1 MAQDHVL
8 VARACGWSGRGDRAA
23 HLVAGGRH
31 RGLRAARSVSRRR
44 AAGRTARGRRAGV
57 ELVRARAWIARSA
70 APHGLA
76 GSHPARRRH
85 DARRAAESGT
95 ALAPRSRSACAVG
108 ALDRLSHSP
117 RRRRHRMGRYGQ
129 PRWALATPHGVR
141 VPGAR
146 GWSPGEAL
154 SSLPASVR
162 LALRQ
167 VPVPLWPLLP
177 IGALVSW
184 RTRPALTAAL
194 LASAAALVL
203 LVTVYRAQ
211 GREVY
216 LIPAAFIGAV
226 FVACGLVDLSSR
238 VSSRE
243 RTRGV
248 GARAGR
254 RRSPGGDAHRLDAG

>member
-1 MAQDHVL
+1 M
-8 VARACGWSGRGDRAA
+8 
-23 HLVAGGRH
+23 
-31 RGLRAARSVSRRR
+31 
-44 AAGRTARGRRAGV
+44 
-57 ELVRARAWIARSA
+57 
-70 APHGLA
+70 
-76 GSHPARRRH
+76 
-85 DARRAAESGT
+85 
-95 ALAPRSRSACAVG
+95 
-108 ALDRLSHSP
+108 
-117 RRRRHRMGRYGQ
+117 
-129 PRWALATPHGVR
+129 
-141 VPGAR
+141 
-146 GWSPGEAL
+146 
-154 SSLPASVR
+154 R

-248 GARAGR
+248 GARAVGAALLAATLIGWTLLNASAVSLR
-254 RRSPGGDAHRLDAG
+254 GDTSAVDEARAVLRAQPAGALLKTDRDELTFPLWYLRVVRGERPDVTIEDVRGLAPVIRGQAATQ